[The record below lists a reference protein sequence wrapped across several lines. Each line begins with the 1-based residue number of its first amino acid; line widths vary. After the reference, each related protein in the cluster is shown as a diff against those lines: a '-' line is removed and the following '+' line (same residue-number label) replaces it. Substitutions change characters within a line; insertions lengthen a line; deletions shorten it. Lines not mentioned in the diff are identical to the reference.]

1 MDIEM
6 DGSNETLLE
15 GIRQIAT
22 AMQSRAVVKHV
33 GSAGAPKVLTNGN
46 GASAPDQA
54 DVTELELSQDEHDG
68 SDSAGVSQEVEAPV
82 APKPRA
88 PRSAPKAPPLSEG
101 LEVLTGAMSLPEFCA
116 GLNITKDSP
125 ISDKAIVIA
134 TWLKENRA
142 RPQMDASD
150 LYTCCKAMDWSPPID
165 MTSPMRNLKRDD
177 KLASKERGKFELTML
192 GEKHFRE
199 LKK

>member
-1 MDIEM
+1 
-6 DGSNETLLE
+6 
-15 GIRQIAT
+15 
-22 AMQSRAVVKHV
+22 VKQV
-33 GSAGAPKVLTNGN
+33 A
-46 GASAPDQA
+46 GASAPKGLTNANGTSASVHTDPTDLDSA
-54 DVTELELSQDEHDG
+54 QDEDEG
-68 SDSAGVSQEVEAPV
+68 SDETVVSQEAEAPV
-82 APKPRA
+82 PLKPRA

-101 LEVLTGAMSLPEFCA
+101 LEVLTGTMPLPDFCT

-125 ISDKAIVIA
+125 ISDKVIVVA
-134 TWLKENRA
+134 TWLKEDRG
-142 RPQMDASD
+142 RPQIDASD

-165 MTSPMRNLKRDD
+165 VTGPMRNLKRED